1 MSEKSHKRKRSI
13 QDTPVDLT
21 KMQLA
26 RQQLTALQQELAGIQ
41 ETEKEME
48 ELMTHLDALQE
59 ILGTA
64 KKRVNIVSPVLLHS
78 F

>member
-21 KMQLA
+21 MMQLA

-64 KKRVNIVSPVLLHS
+64 KKPVSIVSPVLLHG